1 MMGKS
6 HLTKLITF
14 CDQISGLVDEGKTVN
29 VVYFDL
35 NMAFDA
41 LSLDIPL
48 DKLIKYGLG
57 KWKVSWTET
66 DNHQD

>member
-1 MMGKS
+1 M
-6 HLTKLITF
+6 
-14 CDQISGLVDEGKTVN
+14 N